1 MLQSKTAAST
11 LVFST
16 CDSLAEW
23 RLWPFV
29 QCVAAIFSIPI
40 LSRFLISWIVVLAF
54 LSLVHWYLR
63 ARGWLGQGPWLQ
75 WLPCKKKAG
84 KWISVSIFDVLT
96 TEKQGIQFILPFKK
110 TKISISA
117 DLLNILLLQP
127 KYCCFISYW
136 ENRML
141 YLQCPCLL
149 WNTQQLLVFL
159 WELLSR
165 FG

>member
-16 CDSLAEW
+16 CDGLAEW

-29 QCVAAIFSIPI
+29 QCVAVIFSIRI

-75 WLPCKKKAG
+75 WLPCKKKANCWETG
-84 KWISVSIFDVLT
+84 HTIHSS
-96 TEKQGIQFILPFKK
+96 FKK

-149 WNTQQLLVFL
+149 WNTQQLLVFP